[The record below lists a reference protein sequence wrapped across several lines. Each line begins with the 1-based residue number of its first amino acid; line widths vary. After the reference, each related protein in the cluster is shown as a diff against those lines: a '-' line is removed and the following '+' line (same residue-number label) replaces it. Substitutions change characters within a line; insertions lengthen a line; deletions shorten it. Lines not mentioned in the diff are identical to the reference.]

1 MKKVIFDVDGVLLS
15 EKRYFDVSAL
25 VVWEWYYSSRYMHLK
40 PERITA
46 DLDDETIA
54 ALRARFW
61 RNDDILLWLKKHGV
75 NSNWDMVHAHIVVT
89 LWLMLEQYVADHGCL
104 DGCLKKVDDVQYLLS
119 RADGRRRIPP
129 PGQCHSRTGRQG
141 RGLYLF
147 DRCRPVV
154 PGAELPPVDA
164 PQFALMAD
172 GI

>member
-1 MKKVIFDVDGVLLS
+1 
-15 EKRYFDVSAL
+15 
-25 VVWEWYYSSRYMHLK
+25 MHLK

-104 DGCLKKVDDVQYLLS
+104 DGCLKKVDASSTWVPSCGAIPCRRQTTYTAAWTMSFPNGPARTRSLL
-119 RADGRRRIPP
+119 I
-129 PGQCHSRTGRQG
+129 
-141 RGLYLF
+141 
-147 DRCRPVV
+147 
-154 PGAELPPVDA
+154 
-164 PQFALMAD
+164 
-172 GI
+172 

>member
-25 VVWEWYYSSRYMHLK
+25 VVWEWYYSPRYMHLK

-46 DLDDETIA
+46 DLDDDTIA

-89 LWLMLEQYVADHGCL
+89 LWLMLEKYVADHG
-104 DGCLKKVDDVQYLLS
+104 
-119 RADGRRRIPP
+119 
-129 PGQCHSRTGRQG
+129 
-141 RGLYLF
+141 GLE
-147 DRCRPVV
+147 
-154 PGAELPPVDA
+154 GS
-164 PQFALMAD
+164 
-172 GI
+172 